1 MSDDVFSLIAIF
13 AIGIL
18 VLGVADAILRWLE
31 GK

>member
-13 AIGIL
+13 VIGVL
-18 VLGVADAILRWLE
+18 VLGIADAILRWLE